1 MKKKQIIGLVVAAA
15 LFVGVSAASVFTN
28 TISKN
33 LLQNSADD
41 IINLGGS
48 YQFNPPSEDYIA
60 IVRVEGTIREQ
71 SGSSTL
77 EASSGYQHD
86 STMNYIDELMDDSN
100 NKGILLYVDSP
111 GGTVYES
118 EELYQ
123 KLKEYKE
130 TTKRPIWDY
139 MAHYAASGGYMVSM
153 ASDKIYANSNTTTGS
168 IGVIMSG
175 YDMSGLYKKL
185 GIRYVSI
192 TSGKNK
198 DSSKFTDEQIA
209 IYQDQINEAY
219 EKFVNIVADGR
230 DMSVEDVKK
239 LADGRTYTAK
249 QAKNNGLID
258 EISLYQDMKDAMS
271 KKLGTS
277 TFYEMESD
285 EGFLQSLFSKAESLV
300 PKSEAQVLTETA
312 KSVESGVPMYYAEQL
327 R

>member
-1 MKKKQIIGLVVAAA
+1 MLNNSYARACLKNHSRNLHAPLCGIFHPNSVAVARYGALIRAKSPTNCDAHLAESLFQTRSNARNAAA
-15 LFVGVSAASVFTN
+15 
-28 TISKN
+28 
-33 LLQNSADD
+33 
-41 IINLGGS
+41 
-48 YQFNPPSEDYIA
+48 
-60 IVRVEGTIREQ
+60 R
-71 SGSSTL
+71 
-77 EASSGYQHD
+77 
-86 STMNYIDELMDDSN
+86 
-100 NKGILLYVDSP
+100 
-111 GGTVYES
+111 
-118 EELYQ
+118 
-123 KLKEYKE
+123 
-130 TTKRPIWDY
+130 
-139 MAHYAASGGYMVSM
+139 
-153 ASDKIYANSNTTTGS
+153 
-168 IGVIMSG
+168 
-175 YDMSGLYKKL
+175 GLYKKL

-258 EISLYQDMKDAMS
+258 EISLYPDMKDAMS

-285 EGFLQSLFSKAESLV
+285 EGLLQSLFSKAESLV